1 MIFLFFLILAILLEA
16 TLTSIP
22 IVLDLLLVFFILK
35 RKSRMLVYAFVSG
48 MVLDIFRVRAL
59 GLTGIFFIVFI
70 LLVFL
75 YEKKFEIVTY
85 PFVFFASFLG
95 GIGYLYLFSYGY
107 VLEQALG
114 GSIIA
119 ILMFKGLS
127 GSNIGIQNSKV
138 KIQKYLP
145 ADATHQALQAGK

>member
-35 RKSRMLVYAFVSG
+35 RKSRLLVYAFVSG

-75 YEKKFEIVTY
+75 YEKKFEIATY

-95 GIGYLYLFSYGY
+95 GIAYLVLFDYNSVFWQG
-107 VLEQALG
+107 LSS
-114 GSIIA
+114 SIVA
-119 ILMFKGLS
+119 ILLFKGLS
-127 GSNIGIQNSKV
+127 GSNIGIQNS
-138 KIQKYLP
+138 IP
-145 ADATHQALQAGK
+145 D